1 MIKSKILCLLQLVA
15 LSIAALLLIMMI
27 LLSSITRNTAI
38 SSNQFLLLITIGL
51 PLAVLTSLFITFF
64 TISRIFAYRITG
76 YLFIFLYLFSVF
88 IAFYFLGRL
97 FPQFSR
103 IDIIQFG
110 KPLFAI
116 LPEYNQCIITLY
128 GFSQLSFYQA
138 LLCFGYSSLFFA
150 SFWGI
155 TRITHARHLIGA
167 LLMPLIFLASLYLY
181 GFIHSPLFLQ
191 FITEIIRLKIDQEYF
206 SYISAGIIILTAL
219 GFDLLF
225 SYKPEGKKKT
235 I

>member
-1 MIKSKILCLLQLVA
+1 MIKSKILCLLQLVV
-15 LSIAALLLIMMI
+15 LSLIALLLILLI

-38 SSNQFLLLITIGL
+38 SNNQFLLLITIGL
-51 PLAVLTSLFITFF
+51 PLAVLMSLFITFF
-64 TISRIFAYRITG
+64 TISRIFAYKITG
-76 YLFIFLYLFSVF
+76 YLFIFLYLFLVF

-103 IDIIQFG
+103 IDIIQSG
-110 KPLFAI
+110 KPLFI
-116 LPEYNQCIITLY
+116 IFPEYNQCIITLY
-128 GFSQLSFYQA
+128 GFSQISLYQA
-138 LLCFGYSSLFFA
+138 LFNFGYSSLFFA

-167 LLMPLIFLASLYLY
+167 LLMPIFFLTSLYLY

-191 FITEIIRLKIDQEYF
+191 FITEFTKLKIAPEYF
-206 SYISAGIIILTAL
+206 SYIAACIIILTVL

-235 I
+235 L